1 MKCFILVPII
11 TAIAI
16 FFLQGIWLNNTWKD
30 YRKTVVAKI
39 EQALSVS
46 IGTEVVM
53 RAAKVPSSS
62 SRLTVIHTE
71 VDSMEPEERD
81 KLGGTLIDLDELRM
95 KHIGE
100 NINDVISQFEQD
112 DLIERGVYVNITV
125 LDSIFQKELDYIH
138 YGGMYRLR
146 LFDHDTTAI
155 QTAGTLSAS
164 HSHETSKT
172 RLFPIG
178 TRGLQFV
185 DAEVDIHLS
194 LFMKQMLYLLL
205 LSGMLAVVVMG
216 CVVYLLVTIRRKN
229 RLFRQREASVNGT
242 VHDLKAPLNSIVAL
256 MGLLKRHVTAET
268 DRALI
273 EKTSAQARSLVGE
286 IEELL
291 ITARRDR
298 QRLYIQKKEVD
309 LLALIRTAC
318 ASVEAQYEAKPH
330 HICIEAETASV
341 SLYAD
346 GLYVT
351 NVIRNLIEN
360 ALKYSDDGVEVR
372 IRAVSGKDFTEL
384 VVEDTGWG
392 IDRRYQKKVFT
403 QFFQV
408 PHREEAARRGYGVGL
423 AYVKYIMEAHGGSIR
438 LESTPGKGSRF
449 VCRFPNAAAY

>member
-1 MKCFILVPII
+1 M
-11 TAIAI
+11 
-16 FFLQGIWLNNTWKD
+16 
-30 YRKTVVAKI
+30 
-39 EQALSVS
+39 
-46 IGTEVVM
+46 
-53 RAAKVPSSS
+53 
-62 SRLTVIHTE
+62 
-71 VDSMEPEERD
+71 
-81 KLGGTLIDLDELRM
+81 
-95 KHIGE
+95 
-100 NINDVISQFEQD
+100 
-112 DLIERGVYVNITV
+112 
-125 LDSIFQKELDYIH
+125 
-138 YGGMYRLR
+138 
-146 LFDHDTTAI
+146 
-155 QTAGTLSAS
+155 
-164 HSHETSKT
+164 
-172 RLFPIG
+172 
-178 TRGLQFV
+178 QFV

-205 LSGMLAVVVMG
+205 LSGVLAVVVMG

-318 ASVEAQYEAKPH
+318 ASVEARSEAKPH
-330 HICIEAETASV
+330 HICIEAETESV

-360 ALKYSDDGVEVR
+360 ALKYSDDGVEDPDCS
-372 IRAVSGKDFTEL
+372 VSGEGFAEL

-423 AYVKYIMEAHGGSIR
+423 AYVNVGWRHPEEASVWRVRPAREAALCATFLVEIIDNEVTKRNKMKILFIDDDLLLGQIIATALAEEGY
-438 LESTPGKGSRF
+438 E
-449 VCRFPNAAAY
+449 VCYQNSLTAMVAVAGR

>member
-1 MKCFILVPII
+1 MRKLLWVPI
-11 TAIAI
+11 TVIASI
-16 FFLQGIWLNNTWKD
+16 LLLEGIWFNRVRQEYQD
-30 YRKTVVAKI
+30 KTMIKVEKL
-39 EQALSVS
+39 LSVS
-46 IGTEVVM
+46 IGKELTLRDYGYPEDPQNHRFVY
-53 RAAKVPSSS
+53 KVQDSLPAEA
-62 SRLTVIHTE
+62 RMTGDTLN
-71 VDSMEPEERD
+71 VDMLAE
-81 KLGGTLIDLDELRM
+81 
-95 KHIGE
+95 KHIGKE
-100 NINDVISQFEQD
+100 FHEIVQQISQ
-112 DLIERGVYVNITV
+112 DLDIDKGKYLLLSN
-125 LDSIFQKELDYIH
+125 LDSIFRAELETEGVNVD
-138 YGGMYRLR
+138 YRLSWY
-146 LFDHDTTAI
+146 DHDTTAI
-155 QTAGTLSAS
+155 QTAGTLSASYS

-205 LSGMLAVVVMG
+205 LSGVLAVVVMG
-216 CVVYLLVTIRRKN
+216 CMVYLLVTIRRKN

-330 HICIEAETASV
+330 HICIEAETESV

-449 VCRFPNAAAY
+449 VCHFPC

>member
-1 MKCFILVPII
+1 MRKLLWVPI
-11 TAIAI
+11 TVIASI
-16 FFLQGIWLNNTWKD
+16 LLLEGIWFNRVRQEYQD
-30 YRKTVVAKI
+30 KTMIKVEKL
-39 EQALSVS
+39 LSVS
-46 IGTEVVM
+46 IGKELTLRDYGYPEDPQNHRFVY
-53 RAAKVPSSS
+53 KVQDSLPAEA
-62 SRLTVIHTE
+62 RMTGDTLN
-71 VDSMEPEERD
+71 VDMLAE
-81 KLGGTLIDLDELRM
+81 
-95 KHIGE
+95 KHIGKE
-100 NINDVISQFEQD
+100 FHEIVQQISQ
-112 DLIERGVYVNITV
+112 DLDIDKGKYLLLSN
-125 LDSIFQKELDYIH
+125 LDSIFRAELETEGVNVD
-138 YGGMYRLR
+138 YRLSWY
-146 LFDHDTTAI
+146 DHDTTAI
-155 QTAGTLSAS
+155 QTAGTLSASYS

-205 LSGMLAVVVMG
+205 LSGVLAVVVMG

-330 HICIEAETASV
+330 HICIEAETESV
-341 SLYAD
+341 PLYAD

-449 VCRFPNAAAY
+449 VCHFPC

>member
-1 MKCFILVPII
+1 MRKLLWVPI
-11 TAIAI
+11 TVIASI
-16 FFLQGIWLNNTWKD
+16 LLLEGIWFNRVRQEYQD
-30 YRKTVVAKI
+30 KTMIKVEKL
-39 EQALSVS
+39 LSVS
-46 IGTEVVM
+46 IGKELTLRDYGYPEDPQNHRFVY
-53 RAAKVPSSS
+53 KVQDSLPAEA
-62 SRLTVIHTE
+62 RMTGDTLN
-71 VDSMEPEERD
+71 VDMLAE
-81 KLGGTLIDLDELRM
+81 
-95 KHIGE
+95 KHIGKE
-100 NINDVISQFEQD
+100 FHEIVQQISQ
-112 DLIERGVYVNITV
+112 DLDIDKGKYLLLSN
-125 LDSIFQKELDYIH
+125 LDSIFRAELETEGVNVD
-138 YGGMYRLR
+138 YRLSWY
-146 LFDHDTTAI
+146 DHDTTAI
-155 QTAGTLSAS
+155 QTAGTLSASYS

-205 LSGMLAVVVMG
+205 LSGVLAVVVMG

-330 HICIEAETASV
+330 HICIEAETESV

-408 PHREEAARRGYGVGL
+408 PHREEVARRGYGVGL

-449 VCRFPNAAAY
+449 VCHFPC

>member
-1 MKCFILVPII
+1 MRKLLWVPI
-11 TAIAI
+11 TVIASI
-16 FFLQGIWLNNTWKD
+16 LLLEGIWFNRLCLEYGEKKLVEINQ
-30 YRKTVVAKI
+30 I
-39 EQALSVS
+39 LSIC
-46 IGTEVVM
+46 IGKELSLREYGYPENPKCPKEIYMVQDT
-53 RAAKVPSSS
+53 
-62 SRLTVIHTE
+62 L
-71 VDSMEPEERD
+71 PEEARMKGD
-81 KLGGTLIDLDELRM
+81 TLNMDELTK
-95 KHIGE
+95 KHIGKMFSE
-100 NINDVISQFEQD
+100 ILQQVSQDIYIDKGEYLLFS
-112 DLIERGVYVNITV
+112 N
-125 LDSIFQKELDYIH
+125 LDSIFRAELETEGVNVD
-138 YGGMYRLR
+138 YRLSWYDR
-146 LFDHDTTAI
+146 DTTAI

-205 LSGMLAVVVMG
+205 LSGVLAVVVMG

-273 EKTSAQARSLVGE
+273 EKTSAQARRLVGE

-291 ITARRDR
+291 ITARRDK

-330 HICIEAETASV
+330 HICIEAETESV

-392 IDRRYQKKVFT
+392 IDKRYQKKVFT

-408 PHREEAARRGYGVGL
+408 PHREEVARRGYGVGL

-449 VCRFPNAAAY
+449 VCHFPC

>member
-1 MKCFILVPII
+1 MRKLLWVPI
-11 TAIAI
+11 TVIASI
-16 FFLQGIWLNNTWKD
+16 LLLEGIWFNRLCLEYGEKKLVEINQ
-30 YRKTVVAKI
+30 I
-39 EQALSVS
+39 LSIC
-46 IGTEVVM
+46 IGKELSLREYGYPENPKCPKEIYMVQDT
-53 RAAKVPSSS
+53 
-62 SRLTVIHTE
+62 L
-71 VDSMEPEERD
+71 PEEARMKGD
-81 KLGGTLIDLDELRM
+81 TLNMDELTK
-95 KHIGE
+95 KHIGKMFSE
-100 NINDVISQFEQD
+100 ILQQVSQDIYIDKGEYLLFS
-112 DLIERGVYVNITV
+112 N
-125 LDSIFQKELDYIH
+125 LDSIFRAELETEGVNVD
-138 YGGMYRLR
+138 YRLSWYDR
-146 LFDHDTTAI
+146 DTTAI

-205 LSGMLAVVVMG
+205 LSGVLAVVVMG

-291 ITARRDR
+291 ITARRDK

-330 HICIEAETASV
+330 HICIEAETESV

-392 IDRRYQKKVFT
+392 IDKRYQKKVFT

-408 PHREEAARRGYGVGL
+408 PHREEVARRGYGVGL

-449 VCRFPNAAAY
+449 VCHFPC

>member
-1 MKCFILVPII
+1 MRKLLWVPI
-11 TAIAI
+11 TVIASI
-16 FFLQGIWLNNTWKD
+16 LLLEGIWFNRVRQEYQD
-30 YRKTVVAKI
+30 KTMIKVEKL
-39 EQALSVS
+39 LSVS
-46 IGTEVVM
+46 IGKELTLRDYGYPEDPQNHRFVY
-53 RAAKVPSSS
+53 KVQDSLPAEA
-62 SRLTVIHTE
+62 RMTGDTLN
-71 VDSMEPEERD
+71 VDMLAE
-81 KLGGTLIDLDELRM
+81 
-95 KHIGE
+95 KHIGKE
-100 NINDVISQFEQD
+100 FHEIVQQISQ
-112 DLIERGVYVNITV
+112 DLDIDKGKYLLLSN
-125 LDSIFQKELDYIH
+125 LDSIFRAELETEGVNVD
-138 YGGMYRLR
+138 YRLSWY
-146 LFDHDTTAI
+146 DHDTTAI
-155 QTAGTLSAS
+155 QTAGTLSVS
-164 HSHETSKT
+164 YPHETSKT

-205 LSGMLAVVVMG
+205 LSGVLAVVVMG

-298 QRLYIQKKEVD
+298 QRLCIQKKEVD

-330 HICIEAETASV
+330 HICIEAETESV

-449 VCRFPNAAAY
+449 VCHFPC

>member
-1 MKCFILVPII
+1 MRKLLWVPI
-11 TAIAI
+11 TVIASI
-16 FFLQGIWLNNTWKD
+16 LLLEGIWFNRVRQEYQD
-30 YRKTVVAKI
+30 KTMIKVEKL
-39 EQALSVS
+39 LSVS
-46 IGTEVVM
+46 IGKELTLRDYGYPEDPQNHRFVY
-53 RAAKVPSSS
+53 KVQDSLPAEA
-62 SRLTVIHTE
+62 RMTGDTLN
-71 VDSMEPEERD
+71 VDMLAE
-81 KLGGTLIDLDELRM
+81 
-95 KHIGE
+95 KHIGKE
-100 NINDVISQFEQD
+100 FHEIVQQISQ
-112 DLIERGVYVNITV
+112 DLDIDKGKYLLLSN
-125 LDSIFQKELDYIH
+125 LDSIFRAELETEGVNVD
-138 YGGMYRLR
+138 YRLSWY
-146 LFDHDTTAI
+146 DHDTTAI
-155 QTAGTLSAS
+155 QTAGTLSASYS

-205 LSGMLAVVVMG
+205 LSGVLAVVVMG

-330 HICIEAETASV
+330 HICIEAETESV

-449 VCRFPNAAAY
+449 VCHFPC

>member
-1 MKCFILVPII
+1 
-11 TAIAI
+11 
-16 FFLQGIWLNNTWKD
+16 
-30 YRKTVVAKI
+30 
-39 EQALSVS
+39 
-46 IGTEVVM
+46 
-53 RAAKVPSSS
+53 
-62 SRLTVIHTE
+62 
-71 VDSMEPEERD
+71 
-81 KLGGTLIDLDELRM
+81 
-95 KHIGE
+95 
-100 NINDVISQFEQD
+100 
-112 DLIERGVYVNITV
+112 
-125 LDSIFQKELDYIH
+125 
-138 YGGMYRLR
+138 
-146 LFDHDTTAI
+146 
-155 QTAGTLSAS
+155 
-164 HSHETSKT
+164 
-172 RLFPIG
+172 
-178 TRGLQFV
+178 
-185 DAEVDIHLS
+185 
-194 LFMKQMLYLLL
+194 MKQMLYLLL
-205 LSGMLAVVVMG
+205 LSGVLAVVVMG

-330 HICIEAETASV
+330 HICIEAETESV

-449 VCRFPNAAAY
+449 VCRFPC

>member
-1 MKCFILVPII
+1 MRKLLWVPI
-11 TAIAI
+11 TVIASI
-16 FFLQGIWLNNTWKD
+16 LLLEGIWFNRVRQEYQD
-30 YRKTVVAKI
+30 KTMIKVEKL
-39 EQALSVS
+39 LSVS
-46 IGTEVVM
+46 IGKELTLRDYGYPEDPQNHRFVY
-53 RAAKVPSSS
+53 KVQDSLPAEA
-62 SRLTVIHTE
+62 RMTGDTLN
-71 VDSMEPEERD
+71 VDMLAE
-81 KLGGTLIDLDELRM
+81 
-95 KHIGE
+95 KHIGKE
-100 NINDVISQFEQD
+100 FHEIVQQISQ
-112 DLIERGVYVNITV
+112 DLDIDKGKYLLLSN
-125 LDSIFQKELDYIH
+125 LDSIFRAELETEGVNVD
-138 YGGMYRLR
+138 YRLSWY
-146 LFDHDTTAI
+146 DHDTTAI
-155 QTAGTLSAS
+155 QTAGTLSASYS

-205 LSGMLAVVVMG
+205 LSGVLAVVVMG

-298 QRLYIQKKEVD
+298 QRLYIQKKKVD

-341 SLYAD
+341 PLYAD

-449 VCRFPNAAAY
+449 VCRFPC

>member
-1 MKCFILVPII
+1 MRKLLWVPI
-11 TAIAI
+11 TVIASI
-16 FFLQGIWLNNTWKD
+16 LLLEGIWFNRVRQEYQD
-30 YRKTVVAKI
+30 KTMIKVEKL
-39 EQALSVS
+39 LSVS
-46 IGTEVVM
+46 IGKELTLRDYGYPEDPQNHRFVY
-53 RAAKVPSSS
+53 KVQDSLPAEA
-62 SRLTVIHTE
+62 RMTGDTLN
-71 VDSMEPEERD
+71 VDMLAE
-81 KLGGTLIDLDELRM
+81 
-95 KHIGE
+95 KHIGKE
-100 NINDVISQFEQD
+100 FHEIVQQISQ
-112 DLIERGVYVNITV
+112 DLDIDKGKYLLLSN
-125 LDSIFQKELDYIH
+125 LDSIFRAELETEGVNVD
-138 YGGMYRLR
+138 YRLSWY
-146 LFDHDTTAI
+146 DHDTTAI
-155 QTAGTLSAS
+155 QTAGTLSASYS

-330 HICIEAETASV
+330 HICIEAETESV

-408 PHREEAARRGYGVGL
+408 PHREEVARRGYGVGL

-449 VCRFPNAAAY
+449 VCHFPC

>member
-1 MKCFILVPII
+1 MRKLLWVPI
-11 TAIAI
+11 TVIASI
-16 FFLQGIWLNNTWKD
+16 LLLEGIWFNRVRQEYQD
-30 YRKTVVAKI
+30 KTMIKVEKL
-39 EQALSVS
+39 LSVS
-46 IGTEVVM
+46 IGKELTLRDYGYPEDPQNHRFVY
-53 RAAKVPSSS
+53 KVQDSLPAEA
-62 SRLTVIHTE
+62 RMTGDTLN
-71 VDSMEPEERD
+71 VDMLAE
-81 KLGGTLIDLDELRM
+81 
-95 KHIGE
+95 KHIGKE
-100 NINDVISQFEQD
+100 FHEIVQQISQ
-112 DLIERGVYVNITV
+112 DLDIDKGKYLLLSN
-125 LDSIFQKELDYIH
+125 LDSIFRAELETEGVNVD
-138 YGGMYRLR
+138 YRLSWY
-146 LFDHDTTAI
+146 DHDTTAI
-155 QTAGTLSAS
+155 QTAGTLSASYSPS

-205 LSGMLAVVVMG
+205 LSGVLAVVVMG

-330 HICIEAETASV
+330 HICIEAETESV

-384 VVEDTGWG
+384 VVEDTGWELTSV
-392 IDRRYQKKVFT
+392 IRRRCLPSFSKFLIGKKL
-403 QFFQV
+403 
-408 PHREEAARRGYGVGL
+408 PGAAMGWGL
-423 AYVKYIMEAHGGSIR
+423 
-438 LESTPGKGSRF
+438 LT
-449 VCRFPNAAAY
+449 

>member
-164 HSHETSKT
+164 YSHSHSHETSKT

-205 LSGMLAVVVMG
+205 LSGVLAVVVMG

-330 HICIEAETASV
+330 HICIEAETESV

-449 VCRFPNAAAY
+449 VCRFPC

>member
-1 MKCFILVPII
+1 MGKLLYIPII
-11 TAIAI
+11 VLISI
-16 FFLQGIWLNNTWKD
+16 FLLGGIWFNRVRQEYQD
-30 YRKTVVAKI
+30 KTLIKVEKL
-39 EQALSVS
+39 LSVS
-46 IGTEVVM
+46 IGKELTLRDYGYPEDPNNHQVIY
-53 RAAKVPSSS
+53 KVKDSSPPTPNMAGDTLNMD
-62 SRLTVIHTE
+62 RLVE
-71 VDSMEPEERD
+71 
-81 KLGGTLIDLDELRM
+81 
-95 KHIGE
+95 KHIGKE
-100 NINDVISQFEQD
+100 FHEIVQQISQ
-112 DLIERGVYVNITV
+112 DLDIDKGKYLLLSN
-125 LDSIFQKELDYIH
+125 LDSIFRAELETEGVNVD
-138 YGGMYRLR
+138 YRLSWY
-146 LFDHDTTAI
+146 DHDTTAI

-205 LSGMLAVVVMG
+205 LSGVLAVVVMG

-330 HICIEAETASV
+330 HICIEAETESV

-449 VCRFPNAAAY
+449 VCRFPC

>member
-1 MKCFILVPII
+1 MRKLLWVPI
-11 TAIAI
+11 TVIASI
-16 FFLQGIWLNNTWKD
+16 LLLEGIWFNRVRQEYQD
-30 YRKTVVAKI
+30 KTMIKVEKL
-39 EQALSVS
+39 LSVS
-46 IGTEVVM
+46 IGKELTLRDYGYPEDPQNHRFVY
-53 RAAKVPSSS
+53 KVQDSLPAEA
-62 SRLTVIHTE
+62 RMTGDTLN
-71 VDSMEPEERD
+71 VDMLAE
-81 KLGGTLIDLDELRM
+81 
-95 KHIGE
+95 KHIGKE
-100 NINDVISQFEQD
+100 FHEIVQQISQ
-112 DLIERGVYVNITV
+112 DLDIDKGKYLLLSN
-125 LDSIFQKELDYIH
+125 LDSIFRAELETEGVNVD
-138 YGGMYRLR
+138 YRLSWY
-146 LFDHDTTAI
+146 DHDTTAI

-205 LSGMLAVVVMG
+205 LSGVLAVVVMG

-273 EKTSAQARSLVGE
+273 EKTSAQARVGE

-330 HICIEAETASV
+330 HICIEAETESV

-408 PHREEAARRGYGVGL
+408 PHREEVARRGYGVGL

-449 VCRFPNAAAY
+449 VCHFPC

>member
-1 MKCFILVPII
+1 MRKLLWVPI
-11 TAIAI
+11 TVIASI
-16 FFLQGIWLNNTWKD
+16 LLLEGIWFNRVRQEYQD
-30 YRKTVVAKI
+30 KTMIKVEKL
-39 EQALSVS
+39 LSVS
-46 IGTEVVM
+46 IGKELTLRDYGYPEDPQNHRFVY
-53 RAAKVPSSS
+53 KVQDSLPAEA
-62 SRLTVIHTE
+62 RMTGDTLN
-71 VDSMEPEERD
+71 VDMLAE
-81 KLGGTLIDLDELRM
+81 
-95 KHIGE
+95 KHIGKE
-100 NINDVISQFEQD
+100 FHEIVQQISQ
-112 DLIERGVYVNITV
+112 DLDIDKGKYLLLSN
-125 LDSIFQKELDYIH
+125 LDSIFRAELETEGVNVD
-138 YGGMYRLR
+138 YRLSWY
-146 LFDHDTTAI
+146 DHDTTAI
-155 QTAGTLSAS
+155 QTAGTLSASYS

-205 LSGMLAVVVMG
+205 LSGVLAVVVMG

-330 HICIEAETASV
+330 HICIEAETESV

-408 PHREEAARRGYGVGL
+408 PHREEVARRGYGVGL

-449 VCRFPNAAAY
+449 VCRFPC

>member
-1 MKCFILVPII
+1 MRKLLWVPI
-11 TAIAI
+11 TVIASI
-16 FFLQGIWLNNTWKD
+16 LLLEGIWFNRVRQEYQD
-30 YRKTVVAKI
+30 KTMIKVEKL
-39 EQALSVS
+39 LSVS
-46 IGTEVVM
+46 IGKELTLRDYGYPEDPQNHRFVY
-53 RAAKVPSSS
+53 KVQDSLPAEA
-62 SRLTVIHTE
+62 RMTGDTLN
-71 VDSMEPEERD
+71 VDMLAE
-81 KLGGTLIDLDELRM
+81 
-95 KHIGE
+95 KHIGKE
-100 NINDVISQFEQD
+100 FHEIVQQISQ
-112 DLIERGVYVNITV
+112 DLDIDKGKYLLLSN
-125 LDSIFQKELDYIH
+125 LDSIFRAELETEGVNVD
-138 YGGMYRLR
+138 YRLSWY
-146 LFDHDTTAI
+146 DHDTTAI
-155 QTAGTLSAS
+155 QTAGTLSASYS

-205 LSGMLAVVVMG
+205 LSGVLAVVVMG

-330 HICIEAETASV
+330 HICIEAETESV

-449 VCRFPNAAAY
+449 VCRFPC

>member
-1 MKCFILVPII
+1 MRKLLWVPITVI
-11 TAIAI
+11 VSI
-16 FFLQGIWLNNTWKD
+16 LLLEGIWFNRLCLEYGEKKLVEINQ
-30 YRKTVVAKI
+30 I
-39 EQALSVS
+39 LSIC
-46 IGTEVVM
+46 IGKELSLREYGYPENPKCPKEIYMVQDT
-53 RAAKVPSSS
+53 
-62 SRLTVIHTE
+62 L
-71 VDSMEPEERD
+71 PEEARMKGD
-81 KLGGTLIDLDELRM
+81 TLNMDELT
-95 KHIGE
+95 KKYIGKMFSE
-100 NINDVISQFEQD
+100 ILQQVSQDIYIDKGEYLLFS
-112 DLIERGVYVNITV
+112 N
-125 LDSIFQKELDYIH
+125 LDSIFRAELETEGLNVD
-138 YGGMYRLR
+138 YRLSWY
-146 LFDHDTTAI
+146 DHDTTAI

-205 LSGMLAVVVMG
+205 LSGVLAVVVMG

-330 HICIEAETASV
+330 HICIEAETESV

-392 IDRRYQKKVFT
+392 IDKRYQKKVFT

-423 AYVKYIMEAHGGSIR
+423 AYVKYIMEAHGGNIR

-449 VCRFPNAAAY
+449 VCHFPC

>member
-1 MKCFILVPII
+1 MRKLLWVPI
-11 TAIAI
+11 TVIASI
-16 FFLQGIWLNNTWKD
+16 LLLEGIWFNRVRQEYQD
-30 YRKTVVAKI
+30 KTMIKVEKL
-39 EQALSVS
+39 LSVS
-46 IGTEVVM
+46 IGKELTLRDYGYPEDPQNHRLVY
-53 RAAKVPSSS
+53 KVQDSLPAEA
-62 SRLTVIHTE
+62 RMTGDTLN
-71 VDSMEPEERD
+71 VDMLAE
-81 KLGGTLIDLDELRM
+81 
-95 KHIGE
+95 KHIGKE
-100 NINDVISQFEQD
+100 FHEIVQQISQ
-112 DLIERGVYVNITV
+112 DLDIDKGKYLLLSN
-125 LDSIFQKELDYIH
+125 LDSIFRAELETEGVNVD
-138 YGGMYRLR
+138 YRLSWY
-146 LFDHDTTAI
+146 DHDTTAI
-155 QTAGTLSAS
+155 QTAGTLSASYS

-205 LSGMLAVVVMG
+205 LSGVLAVVVMG

-330 HICIEAETASV
+330 HICIEAETESV

-449 VCRFPNAAAY
+449 VCRFPC

>member
-1 MKCFILVPII
+1 MRKLLWVPI
-11 TAIAI
+11 TVIASI
-16 FFLQGIWLNNTWKD
+16 LLLEGIWFNRVRQEYQD
-30 YRKTVVAKI
+30 KTMIKVEKL
-39 EQALSVS
+39 LSVS
-46 IGTEVVM
+46 IGKELTLRDYGYPEDPQNHRFVY
-53 RAAKVPSSS
+53 KVQDSLPAEA
-62 SRLTVIHTE
+62 RMTGDTLN
-71 VDSMEPEERD
+71 VDMLAE
-81 KLGGTLIDLDELRM
+81 
-95 KHIGE
+95 KHIGKE
-100 NINDVISQFEQD
+100 FHEIVQQISQ
-112 DLIERGVYVNITV
+112 DLDIDKGKYLLLSN
-125 LDSIFQKELDYIH
+125 LDSIFRAELETEGVNVD
-138 YGGMYRLR
+138 YRLSWY
-146 LFDHDTTAI
+146 DHDTTAI
-155 QTAGTLSAS
+155 QTAGTLSASYS

-205 LSGMLAVVVMG
+205 LSGVLAVVVMG

-330 HICIEAETASV
+330 HICIEAETESV

-408 PHREEAARRGYGVGL
+408 PHREEAARCGYGVGL

-449 VCRFPNAAAY
+449 VCRFPC